1 MRVGKGSAPGKV
13 IIAGEH
19 SVVYGYPAIAVAL
32 GIRCNV
38 VSSHGDPGILLNS
51 LDLNKNCRYG
61 IQDIAQLKR
70 GEPVHNGFD
79 SIALAISETLKRLD
93 EEINIE
99 IEIQSEIP
107 ISAGL
112 GSSAAVVVASIA
124 AVLDLYQKTLSKE
137 DISSIAFQSEKITHG
152 KPSGIDNSIA
162 TYGGILRF
170 QSGRIDQKELKHTI
184 PLIIGNTKIPRD
196 TKKLVSGVSDLKTSH
211 KNLIEPI
218 LETMGNLADQVE
230 TFIENKELEKLG
242 KILDINQGL
251 LDSIGVGH
259 NALSDYIWNAR
270 AAGALGAKLTGAGGG
285 GCMIALAKD
294 KVLRDE
300 IVQKLESNNLN
311 IIATE
316 ISKVGVIIGEMK

>member
-1 MRVGKGSAPGKV
+1 MRIGKGSAPGKV

-32 GIRCNV
+32 GIRCNAV
-38 VSSHGDPGILLNS
+38 TTNGDPGILINS

-70 GEPVHNGFD
+70 GETVHDSFD
-79 SIALAISETLKRLD
+79 SIALAISETLNRLD
-93 EEINIE
+93 KEINIE
-99 IEIQSEIP
+99 IEIHSQIP

-124 AVLDLYQKTLSKE
+124 AVLDLYQKTLPKK
-137 DISSIAFQSEKITHG
+137 DISSIAFESEKITHG

-170 QSGRIDQKELKHTI
+170 QSGSIEQKELKHTI
-184 PLIIGNTKIPRD
+184 PLIIGNTKITRD
-196 TKKLVSGVSDLKTSH
+196 TKKLVGGVSDLKTSH
-211 KNLIEPI
+211 KNIIEPI
-218 LETMGNLADQVE
+218 LQTMGDLADRAE

-259 NALSDYIWNAR
+259 NELSKYVWKAR
-270 AAGALGAKLTGAGGG
+270 SAGALGAKLTGAGGG

-294 KVLRDE
+294 KVSRDE

-316 ISKVGVIIGEMK
+316 ISKVGVIIGEM